1 MWALKSSRGP
11 ELFGGSGRTRGHG
24 VPRPRRPGKP
34 ALPNRPGPSG
44 GAPAFKPCF
53 GPNEVETR
61 VLEERIRRRILR
73 RFVRM
78 GAMPAE
84 TAAEMLYYCARPAIV
99 LKRLEY

>member
-1 MWALKSSRGP
+1 MRAWSTAPATPGEGLVAQLHFVQR
-11 ELFGGSGRTRGHG
+11 FGESLNLHVHTHAVVSEGVFRAGRDFFG
-24 VPRPRRPGKP
+24 RPR
-34 ALPNRPGPSG
+34 LS
-44 GAPAFKPCF
+44 FKPCF

-84 TAAEMLYYCARPAIV
+84 TAEEML
-99 LKRLEY
+99 LWEN